1 MSVFKKNS
9 ENLKDIAAHTVSVY
23 GDYKAMAV
31 KTEKIDMNSRIGDRF
46 EPIPIT
52 PRRMVEVLDCD
63 DEKIKGLSIG
73 QTTYKLSDRFYKTL
87 AAELGIPFGVFGFFT
102 PLEVMT
108 RAAEKEPDL
117 ALRVTVDTERNQAL
131 GLTQDKGLP
140 MPVKFIEGVL
150 HEDRRLQEVE
160 YGNGMLSAMLDLDDP
175 WDVPNDSTY
184 HVRVR
189 CRVPVDGVGMPDMSL
204 ATWRQVCANGAVAEA
219 PLFRTKMEVKDT
231 SGEHFRRLLKSFSNP
246 RGVELLHERLLAANG
261 TKASVDEVYQAETF
275 IRRQVRDARHQMLLC
290 ERLHEVA
297 DNPCV
302 RYGVTDLGAIGE
314 RRRGLLPTGA
324 SVADVMNFVS
334 ELNTHH
340 GELLRNQNSAAG
352 LLGDF
357 YARSYDLEE
366 MYPHAQPASQY
377 YLKGIDLGERARG

>member
-1 MSVFKKNS
+1 MEVIKPM
-9 ENLKDIAAHTVSVY
+9 T
-23 GDYKAMAV
+23 V
-31 KTEKIDMNSRIGDRF
+31 KTEKIDMNSRIGERF
-46 EPIPIT
+46 EPVSIT

-175 WDVPNDSTY
+175 SKVVGISREPLLVPEAT
-184 HVRVR
+184 
-189 CRVPVDGVGMPDMSL
+189 CEKDGFRGSVIFPGGMILEDDGEVKIYYGAADTVECL
-204 ATWRQVCANGAVAEA
+204 ATAD
-219 PLFRTKMEVKDT
+219 LSD
-231 SGEHFRRLLKSFSNP
+231 LLSL
-246 RGVELLHERLLAANG
+246 VEP
-261 TKASVDEVYQAETF
+261 
-275 IRRQVRDARHQMLLC
+275 M
-290 ERLHEVA
+290 
-297 DNPCV
+297 
-302 RYGVTDLGAIGE
+302 
-314 RRRGLLPTGA
+314 
-324 SVADVMNFVS
+324 
-334 ELNTHH
+334 
-340 GELLRNQNSAAG
+340 
-352 LLGDF
+352 
-357 YARSYDLEE
+357 
-366 MYPHAQPASQY
+366 
-377 YLKGIDLGERARG
+377 